1 VTGINLILMGIW
13 SKDIFKNNSDTPY

>member
-1 VTGINLILMGIW
+1 MGIW